1 MVKGKKH
8 LTPWGE
14 KVSSQQLSE
23 WGSYGGRPAKYT
35 SNAER
40 QRAYKLRKKQAKLE
54 TEAQL
59 EPRRTYGEVKVKQF
73 ITCPQCGKVN
83 HDLRQYFNEKGEYIP
98 ETYWFDT
105 VKWEK
110 TNIRENVYTCL
121 GCSHAFS
128 FVRGEIAAEENRTQ
142 IKRAGSSAERSQR
155 SRAKQRSRRSRG
167 KDN

>member
-23 WGSYGGRPAKYT
+23 WGSYGGRPRKWA
-35 SNAER
+35 NEAER
-40 QRAYKLRKKQAKLE
+40 KRFERQQKKESALRAYRS
-54 TEAQL
+54 
-59 EPRRTYGEVKVKQF
+59 YGEERSKQF

-83 HDLRQYFNEKGEYIP
+83 HDLKQYFNEKGEYIP

-105 VKWEK
+105 VRWVK

-121 GCSHAFS
+121 SCWRAFS
-128 FVRGEIAAEENRTQ
+128 FVGGEIAREENRTQ

-167 KDN
+167 KEN

>member
-1 MVKGKKH
+1 MVRGKKH

-23 WGSYGGRPAKYT
+23 WGSYGGRPRKWA
-35 SNAER
+35 NEAER
-40 QRAYKLRKKQAKLE
+40 KRFERQQKKESALRAYRSYE
-54 TEAQL
+54 
-59 EPRRTYGEVKVKQF
+59 EVKIKQF

-83 HDLRQYFNEKGEYIP
+83 HDLRRYFNEKGEYIP

-105 VKWEK
+105 VRWVK

-128 FVRGEIAAEENRTQ
+128 FVRGEIAREENRTQ
-142 IKRAGSSAERSQR
+142 IKRAGSSAERS
-155 SRAKQRSRRSRG
+155 RRSRG